1 MRTRDRSPI
10 LFNRVMELL
19 QIVYEPETRT
29 ADDVEFSVID
39 NLREMGK
46 EALTSWGSSSAANET
61 AKRLG
66 QDAALKRAGKKKS
79 TGKQPMGR

>member
-1 MRTRDRSPI
+1 MNLKR
-10 LFNRVMELL
+10 E
-19 QIVYEPETRT
+19 

-66 QDAALKRAGKKKS
+66 QDAAYINIIED
-79 TGKQPMGR
+79 